1 MEVFAG
7 AASIF
12 NRRDVEPGSRRGS
25 PGRTPKG
32 AAMGSLRLRWWEGTF
47 LAVAAA
53 PVLLFLLAGE
63 IAAGL
68 VLLALTVVFVA
79 WRAQIPERN
88 VAGGY
93 ARMRALLLLA
103 QWAALLTIYGICL
116 WLAWDMYRHHW
127 TRDHHGRVAFWLL
140 VGFGFFLV
148 RETLRTGERSG
159 DWWQGSQMERDVARR
174 LDILRDDGW
183 LVIHDVRRDTGGNLD
198 HYVAGPTGA
207 FAIETKLGRN
217 RAAARNQA
225 ISNAAWAKSKF
236 GVRWVSA
243 ILCVA
248 TDPPPK
254 PIQQGHAWVVGP
266 EQLLDFVQQP
276 HR

>member
-1 MEVFAG
+1 MA
-7 AASIF
+7 
-12 NRRDVEPGSRRGS
+12 
-25 PGRTPKG
+25 
-32 AAMGSLRLRWWEGTF
+32 SLRLRWWEGVLF
-47 LAVAAA
+47 CLALALAI
-53 PVLLFLLAGE
+53 LFLLGGE

-68 VLLALTVVFVA
+68 VLAALTVVFVA

-103 QWAALLTIYGICL
+103 QWAALLTIYLVCM
-116 WLAWDMYRHHW
+116 WLTWTMYRHHW

-148 RETLRTGERSG
+148 RETVRIGERGG
-159 DWWQGSQMERDVARR
+159 DWWHGSGMERDVARR
-174 LDILRDDGW
+174 LETLREEGW
-183 LVIHDVRRDTGGNLD
+183 LVIHDLARDTGGNVD

-225 ISNAAWAKSKF
+225 ISNAVWAKSKF
-236 GVRWVSA
+236 GARWVTA

-248 TDPPPK
+248 TDPPAQ

-266 EQLLDFVQQP
+266 DQLLDLV
-276 HR
+276 RRN